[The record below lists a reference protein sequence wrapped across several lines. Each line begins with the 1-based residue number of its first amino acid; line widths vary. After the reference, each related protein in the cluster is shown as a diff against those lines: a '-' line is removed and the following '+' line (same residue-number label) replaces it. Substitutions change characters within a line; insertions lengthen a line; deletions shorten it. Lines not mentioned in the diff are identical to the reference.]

1 MWNCDW
7 MTPFGS
13 NMMFMGGGLF
23 GGLLSFLMI
32 IAVIYL
38 IYRLIR
44 ALIPPQVAASDKN
57 ASLEILKT
65 KYAEGKL
72 SAEEYQKMRELLIN

>member
-32 IAVIYL
+32 LAVIYL

-44 ALIPPQVAASDKN
+44 AFVPTQIAASDKS

-65 KYAEGKL
+65 RYAEGKI
-72 SAEEYQKMRELLIN
+72 SEDEYQRMRDILVG